1 MGIHAAMPVDTRGV
15 LIVVAVLAGP
25 MATLAT
31 RGSHAAPGD
40 GGANPPIV
48 RFGRDIRPL
57 LADRCFKCHGSD
69 KAARE
74 ADLRLDDRDSATTP
88 RKDGTPIV
96 AGRPDQSELWKRICS
111 DDPDYQ
117 MPPPQSHKSRLGAD
131 ERDRIRRWIEQG
143 AVYEPHWAFVAPKRP
158 TLPEV
163 RDAKWGRNE
172 VDRFILAELEH
183 QGLAPSPEADKP
195 TLFRRLLLDLTGLPP
210 TPEETDAFLADASPD
225 AFERWV
231 DRIFHEEPY
240 KSRYAERM
248 AAPWLDQARYADTCG
263 IHTDAGRQIWP
274 WRDWVLDAYK
284 ENKRFDAFLTE
295 QMAGDLLPSSTMAQK
310 VATGFLRN
318 HVTSDEGGAIAEEY
332 LVEYAVER
340 VATTGSV
347 FLGLTL
353 GCARCHDH
361 KFDPVPQE
369 EFYKLF
375 AFFDSIEEP
384 GLYSQLPNPN
394 RAFEPFI
401 QVPTPAQVDQRERL
415 RAALT
420 KAQTELDA
428 PLPQEESQRKEFF
441 ANALAGGGL
450 EWVAPELVRAEAK
463 GGAALTAQPDRS
475 ILATG
480 ANPPTDEHNYVFRT
494 DANDLRMLSIEA
506 LTDPTLHESRVG
518 RAFNGNAVLTG
529 VEVEA
534 VSARDPSV
542 KAKIPLM
549 WAWADHEQLNGDFRA
564 VNVLDAGDR
573 LGWAVQGYD
582 RAGGRGLL
590 VLAEKPFGFAGGTEL
605 HVKLQYNSVYSEHTL
620 GRVRIGAAKIAEAGL
635 ARAPVA
641 QSDWYLVGPFPM
653 PDKDAAFATAVGPES
668 DGAIDLKKNFGAGN
682 QYWQHQENLADGVVH
697 RLPDGIN
704 VTYLGRR
711 VFAPT
716 ARKMTLSLGS
726 DDGIR
731 VFVNAKETFSKKID
745 RPPAPDQD
753 RTEVELRAGMNTIV
767 FKIVNTGGPGGFYYK
782 WLPPDEELS
791 GDLVGALLPNPNN
804 LPDIG
809 ERVARAWRMR
819 FSPEYRARTAE
830 IAKLQKEI
838 DTLEGEIPL
847 TMVMKELAAPR
858 ETFVLTRG
866 QYDLPDKKRPV
877 TRAVPGAL
885 GALDGAA
892 PPDRLALARWLVS
905 AENPLVARVAV
916 NRLFELVF
924 GAGIVRTTEDF
935 GHQGEWPSHPE
946 LLDWLAVEFREG
958 GWDVQAIL
966 RKLVTSAA
974 YRQSSRLR
982 EDAAERDPDN
992 RWLSYF
998 PRKRLGAEQI
1008 RDLALW
1014 VSGLLVEKLGGPSVK
1029 PYQPAG
1035 LWEEVAMPASNTRIF
1050 QRDAGAALYRRSLY
1064 TYWKRASPPPS
1075 LMTLDAPTREVCTI
1089 RRSSTNTPLQ
1099 ALVLWNDE
1107 QFVEAARALAQR
1119 ALGEPSEGA
1128 SDAGRIVGMFRR
1140 CAGRAPESAELAALT
1155 ESLATFRA
1163 RFAAAPEDAK
1173 KLIAVGESKAPM
1185 ALAPPELAA
1194 WTLLASSLFSLD
1206 ATLCKD

>member
-96 AGRPDQSELWKRICS
+96 AGRPDQSRLWKRICS

-295 QMAGDLLPSSTMAQK
+295 QMAGTSCRAPRWRKGGDRIPAQP
-310 VATGFLRN
+310 R
-318 HVTSDEGGAIAEEY
+318 HERRRGAIAEEY

-463 GGAALTAQPDRS
+463 GRSAHGAARPLDPRDRRES
-475 ILATG
+475 
-480 ANPPTDEHNYVFRT
+480 PTDEHNYVFRT

-716 ARKMTLSLGS
+716 ARKMTLSLGERRR
-726 DDGIR
+726 DPRLRECQGN
-731 VFVNAKETFSKKID
+731 VLQEN
-745 RPPAPDQD
+745 RPAASPRSGSHRGRAPRRDEHNRLQD
-753 RTEVELRAGMNTIV
+753 REH
-767 FKIVNTGGPGGFYYK
+767 GGPRGFYYK
-782 WLPPDEELS
+782 WLP
-791 GDLVGALLPNPNN
+791 
-804 LPDIG
+804 
-809 ERVARAWRMR
+809 R
-819 FSPEYRARTAE
+819 
-830 IAKLQKEI
+830 
-838 DTLEGEIPL
+838 
-847 TMVMKELAAPR
+847 
-858 ETFVLTRG
+858 
-866 QYDLPDKKRPV
+866 
-877 TRAVPGAL
+877 
-885 GALDGAA
+885 
-892 PPDRLALARWLVS
+892 
-905 AENPLVARVAV
+905 
-916 NRLFELVF
+916 
-924 GAGIVRTTEDF
+924 
-935 GHQGEWPSHPE
+935 
-946 LLDWLAVEFREG
+946 
-958 GWDVQAIL
+958 
-966 RKLVTSAA
+966 
-974 YRQSSRLR
+974 
-982 EDAAERDPDN
+982 
-992 RWLSYF
+992 
-998 PRKRLGAEQI
+998 
-1008 RDLALW
+1008 
-1014 VSGLLVEKLGGPSVK
+1014 
-1029 PYQPAG
+1029 
-1035 LWEEVAMPASNTRIF
+1035 
-1050 QRDAGAALYRRSLY
+1050 
-1064 TYWKRASPPPS
+1064 
-1075 LMTLDAPTREVCTI
+1075 
-1089 RRSSTNTPLQ
+1089 
-1099 ALVLWNDE
+1099 
-1107 QFVEAARALAQR
+1107 
-1119 ALGEPSEGA
+1119 
-1128 SDAGRIVGMFRR
+1128 
-1140 CAGRAPESAELAALT
+1140 
-1155 ESLATFRA
+1155 
-1163 RFAAAPEDAK
+1163 
-1173 KLIAVGESKAPM
+1173 
-1185 ALAPPELAA
+1185 
-1194 WTLLASSLFSLD
+1194 
-1206 ATLCKD
+1206 